1 MSMQVPCRGSS
12 AAELAIVV
20 AAPDDVAALEET
32 LVSVLEHRPAGAEVV
47 AALGC
52 DYADPWNIRDEVR
65 FVDAPRGAGLAAC
78 IQAGVAAARSRVIH
92 VLAAGWRATAGWTE
106 KPLAHFARGD
116 VAAVVPMVVADAD
129 RERIVAAGIRTTR
142 GGRRVVNGRGMPLDS
157 VAGNRVAR
165 PTAPVLEAGFWSAD
179 LLASG
184 GGFPTACGDA
194 CADAD
199 MAAVIAC
206 AGGAVVLEP
215 GSLVIGGAERVRP
228 DGFTAGLQAE
238 KLFWR
243 SLAAGPVAPAVVAH
257 AWEILRHAVVA
268 APLGTVP
275 MLAGRLW
282 GLMQFGGHLTRSR
295 ELAALREQATEAA
308 TTTLRID
315 DAHDGLAPPR
325 RQVAPAPLRRSA

>member
-1 MSMQVPCRGSS
+1 MQVPCRGSS

-32 LVSVLEHRPAGAEVV
+32 LVSVLEHRPAGVEVV

-78 IQAGVAAARSRVIH
+78 IQAGVAAARGRVIH

-116 VAAVVPMVVADAD
+116 VAAVVPLVVADAD
-129 RERIVAAGIRTTR
+129 RERIVTAGIRTTR

-157 VAGNRVAR
+157 AAGGRVAR

-179 LLASG
+179 LLAAG

-194 CADAD
+194 FTDAD

-206 AGGAVVLEP
+206 TRSTVVLEP
-215 GSLVIGGAERVRP
+215 GSLVIGGAERDRP
-228 DGFTAGLQAE
+228 NAFTAGLHAE

-243 SLAAGPVAPAVVAH
+243 SLAAGPVAPAVAAH

-268 APLGTVP
+268 TPLGTVP

-282 GLMQFGGHLTRSR
+282 GLMQLGGHLARAR
-295 ELAALREQATEAA
+295 QLAAVREQASEAA
-308 TTTLRID
+308 PTTLRID

-325 RQVAPAPLRRSA
+325 RQVTPTPLRRSA

>member
-1 MSMQVPCRGSS
+1 MQVPCRGSR
-12 AAELAIVV
+12 AADLAIVV

-32 LVSVLEHRPAGAEVV
+32 LVSVLEHRPAGVEVV

-65 FVDAPRGAGLAAC
+65 FVEAPRGAGLAAC
-78 IQAGVAAARSRVIH
+78 IQAGVAAARGRVIH

-106 KPLAHFARGD
+106 KALAHFARGD
-116 VAAVVPMVVADAD
+116 VAAVVPLVVADAD
-129 RERIVAAGIRTTR
+129 RERIVSAGVRTTR
-142 GGRRVVNGRGMPLDS
+142 GGRRVVIGRGLPLA
-157 VAGNRVAR
+157 VAAGGRVAR

-179 LLASG
+179 LLATG

-194 CADAD
+194 FADAD

-206 AGGAVVLEP
+206 SRGAVVVEP
-215 GSLVIGGAERVRP
+215 ASLVIGGAERVRP
-228 DGFTAGLQAE
+228 NAFTAGLQAE

-243 SLAAGPVAPAVVAH
+243 SLAAGPIASAVVGH

-268 APLGTVP
+268 APLGTMP
-275 MLAGRLW
+275 MLAGRLC
-282 GLMQFGGHLTRSR
+282 GLMQVGGHVARTRQ
-295 ELAALREQATEAA
+295 LAALREQAAEAA

-315 DAHDGLAPPR
+315 EAHDGLAPPR
-325 RQVAPAPLRRSA
+325 RQVPPAPLRRSA

>member
-1 MSMQVPCRGSS
+1 VP
-12 AAELAIVV
+12 L
-20 AAPDDVAALEET
+20 
-32 LVSVLEHRPAGAEVV
+32 
-47 AALGC
+47 
-52 DYADPWNIRDEVR
+52 
-65 FVDAPRGAGLAAC
+65 
-78 IQAGVAAARSRVIH
+78 
-92 VLAAGWRATAGWTE
+92 
-106 KPLAHFARGD
+106 
-116 VAAVVPMVVADAD
+116 VVADAD

-157 VAGNRVAR
+157 AAGGRVAR

-179 LLASG
+179 LLAAG

-206 AGGAVVLEP
+206 ARCAVVLEP

-243 SLAAGPVAPAVVAH
+243 SLAAGPVAPAIAAH
-257 AWEILRHAVVA
+257 AWEILRHAFVA

-282 GLMQFGGHLTRSR
+282 GLMQFGGHLTRAR
-295 ELAALREQATEAA
+295 QLATLREQATEAA

-315 DAHDGLAPPR
+315 DAHEGLAPPR
-325 RQVAPAPLRRSA
+325 RQMAPAPLRRSA